1 MAEIPEIKVTSRV
14 ETGTGPNKRLRVEG
28 LVPGVYYNKEG
39 ENIMVQADLVALNK
53 LYQQVGKSHV
63 FELKIDTDGK
73 VDTKHAFIWDLKRHP
88 FKPEITSVDFYGV
101 DMNKP
106 IRVEVPV
113 RVVGKSKGVVL
124 GGVLEVFRD
133 TLEVEC
139 LPLSVPEAIVVDI
152 TDMDI
157 NQNLSVENAPVPDG
171 VKVVFDDS
179 FSILGIVAPSG
190 DEETG
195 EEEETAAAAE
205 AAPAE

>member
-14 ETGTGPNKRLRVEG
+14 ETGTGPNKRLRGEG

-39 ENIMVQADLVALNK
+39 ENIMVQADFVALNK

-63 FELKIDTDGK
+63 FELKIDTDGQ
-73 VDTKHAFIWDLKRHP
+73 VATKHAFIWDLNRHP
-88 FKPEITSVDFYGV
+88 FKPEIMSVDFYGV

-113 RVVGKSKGVVL
+113 RVEGKSKGVVL

-139 LPLSVPEAIVVDI
+139 LPLNVPEAIVVDI

-179 FSILGIVAPSG
+179 FSILGIVAPTE
-190 DEETG
+190 DAEA
-195 EEEETAAAAE
+195 EEEEESTVAAAVAE
-205 AAPAE
+205 